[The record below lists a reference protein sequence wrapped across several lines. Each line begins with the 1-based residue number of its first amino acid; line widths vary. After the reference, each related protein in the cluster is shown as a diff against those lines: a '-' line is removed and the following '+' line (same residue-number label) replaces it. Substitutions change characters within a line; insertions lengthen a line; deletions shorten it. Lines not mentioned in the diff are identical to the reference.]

1 MKTDSQSESENMRQK
16 AEALIAKKLL
26 LPDLKNSDPETS
38 DLIHELEVHQT
49 ELEMQN
55 DELRHAW
62 AVAEVAVDKYTE
74 LYDFA
79 PSGYFT
85 LSEEGQIL
93 ELNLHG
99 SVIIGNDRS
108 RLKNRLFSDN
118 LSDDTKPVFLN
129 FLQTIFTNNRKESC
143 EVTLCNSNHQQVF
156 LHLTGTLAGNGKQ
169 CLLVATDITDRKLA
183 EKALME
189 SERLLRESQEV
200 ARLGSFVWDLATGLW
215 SSSKILDEIF
225 GIDQTFVRSLEGW
238 ASLLHPD
245 FRNMMTDYVTHDIL
259 EERQKF
265 DKEYKIIRNCNGQ
278 ECWVHGLAQLELD
291 ANNQPVC
298 LIGTITD
305 ITSRKRTEEEIQ
317 RKNEQLMA
325 ANAEK
330 DRFFSIIAHDLRSPF
345 NALLGFTRIMVE
357 ELPTLAPEDLEMIAK
372 TMRKSTLTLFSL
384 LENLLAWAKIQQ
396 GLIPFSP
403 ELFQLLPVITES
415 SQPLAEPAAGKE
427 IDLATDIP
435 EHLTI
440 FADQGMLQTIIRN
453 ILSNAVKFTPRG
465 SRIWL
470 SAKSSADGGIEIT
483 CRDTGIGMNQYIVD
497 NLFRIDVQTSRKGT
511 EGETSSGLGLIICRD
526 LVDKHKGTISV
537 ESREGEGSTFY
548 IRIPQNL

>member
-1 MKTDSQSESENMRQK
+1 MLVQK
-16 AEALIAKKLL
+16 PLK
-26 LPDLKNSDPETS
+26 PDLEKSDPGTS

-85 LSEEGQIL
+85 LSAEGRIL

-99 SVIIGNDRS
+99 SLIIGNDRS
-108 RLKNRLFSDN
+108 RLKNCLFSHH
-118 LSDDTKPVFLN
+118 LSDDTKPVFLG
-129 FLQTIFTNNRKESC
+129 FLHTIFTNNSKESC
-143 EVTLCNSNHQQVF
+143 EVTLSDSNHRQVF

-169 CLLVATDITDRKLA
+169 CLLVATDITGRKLS

-225 GIDQTFVRSLEGW
+225 GIDQSFVRSLEGW
-238 ASLLHPD
+238 ASLVHPG
-245 FRNMMTDYVTHDIL
+245 FRDMMTHYVTHDIL
-259 EERQKF
+259 EQRQKF

-278 ECWVHGLAQLELD
+278 ECWVHGLAQLELG
-291 ANNQPVC
+291 AGNQPVC

-305 ITSRKRTEEEIQ
+305 ITSRKRNEEEIS
-317 RKNEQLMA
+317 RKNELLIA

-345 NALLGFTRIMVE
+345 NALLGFTRILAD
-357 ELPTLAPEDLEMIAK
+357 ELPTLAPEELAMIAG

-403 ELFQLLPVITES
+403 EMFLLRPLIWES
-415 SQPLAEPAAGKE
+415 SSLLTEVAGSKAIE
-427 IDLATDIP
+427 LVTDIP
-435 EHLTI
+435 EELAI
-440 FADQGMLQTIIRN
+440 FADQGMLQTIMRN
-453 ILSNAVKFTPRG
+453 ILSNAVKFTPRSG
-465 SRIWL
+465 RIWL
-470 SAKSSADGGIEIT
+470 SAKRSAYGGIEIM
-483 CRDTGIGMNQYIVD
+483 CRDTGIGMNQYIAD

-537 ESREGEGSTFY
+537 ESTEGQGSTIY
-548 IRIPQNL
+548 IRIPQDL

>member
-1 MKTDSQSESENMRQK
+1 MKTDSQSDSERLRQK
-16 AEALIAKKLL
+16 AEALLSQKLL
-26 LPDLKNSDPETS
+26 NSDLQFTGNETG

-74 LYDFA
+74 MYDFA

-85 LSEEGQIL
+85 LTADGRIV
-93 ELNLHG
+93 ELNLCG
-99 SVIIGNDRS
+99 SHMFGKERS
-108 RLKNRLFSDN
+108 RVKTSLFS
-118 LSDDTKPVFLN
+118 LYLTDDTKPVFHH
-129 FLQTIFTNNRKESC
+129 FLQAVFTHKNKESC
-143 EVTLCNSNHQQVF
+143 DVTLAASNQKPLF
-156 LHLTGTLAGNGKQ
+156 LHLTGNLAGNGKH

-215 SSSKILDEIF
+215 SSSNILDEIF
-225 GIDQTFVRSLEGW
+225 GIDQAFGRSLEGW
-238 ASLLHPD
+238 ASLVHPD
-245 FRNMMTDYVTHDIL
+245 FRELMIDYVTHDIL
-259 EERQKF
+259 EKRQKF
-265 DKEYKIIRNCNGQ
+265 DKEYKIIRHCNGQ

-291 ANNQPVC
+291 ENNQPVM

-305 ITSRKRTEEEIQ
+305 ITARKRTEEEI
-317 RKNEQLMA
+317 RLKNEQLVA

-345 NALLGFTRIMVE
+345 NALLGFTHIMVE
-357 ELPTLAPEDLEMIAK
+357 ELPTLSADDLKMIAM

-384 LENLLAWAKIQQ
+384 LENLLAWSKIQQ
-396 GLIPFSP
+396 GLIPYSP
-403 ELFQLLPVITES
+403 EMFQLLPVFTES
-415 SQPLAEPAAGKE
+415 LALWGEPARIKDIE
-427 IDLATDIP
+427 LVTDVQ
-435 EHLTI
+435 EGLTI

-465 SRIWL
+465 GSIWM
-470 SAKSSADGGIEIT
+470 SAKSSEDGGIEIS

-511 EGETSSGLGLIICRD
+511 EGESSSGLGLIICRD
-526 LVDKHKGTISV
+526 LVEKHKGTISV
-537 ESREGEGSTFY
+537 ESCEEQGSTFY
-548 IRIPQNL
+548 IRIPQNF